1 MDFDWKS
8 IIWRQFGAAI
18 DMLENALIACPEELW
33 AKKMSSQDPFA
44 ARWYEYWYLVF
55 HTIFWLDFYLSESQ
69 EGFAPPAPFGLE
81 ELDPHGAFP
90 PRVYTKEELRGYLEH
105 NREKCRARIAALT
118 EETAQQRYRSGWMD
132 FSTVEL
138 LLYNM
143 RHVQHH
149 TAQLNTILR
158 QSTDS
163 APGWVG
169 VTKRPLLDS

>member
-1 MDFDWKS
+1 MNIDWKS

-18 DMLENALIACPEELW
+18 DMLENALIASPEELW
-33 AKKMSSQDPFA
+33 GKQASSGSSFA
-44 ARWYEYWYLVF
+44 ERWYEFWYLVY
-55 HTIFWLDFYLSESQ
+55 HTLFWLDSYLSETQ

-81 ELDPHGAFP
+81 ELDPQGAFP
-90 PRVYTKEELRGYLEH
+90 PRVYTKEELRNYLEYD
-105 NREKCRARIAALT
+105 REKCRAKIAALT
-118 EETAQQRYRSGWMD
+118 EETAQRRYRSGWMD

-149 TAQLNTILR
+149 TAQLNLILR
-158 QSTDS
+158 QTTNT

-169 VTKRPLLDS
+169 ITKGPLMDA